1 MGTRMNYGKAAP
13 GAMRAMN
20 GLETYNRRLEICLG
34 SVLILT
40 AALLFSG
47 WRARGRKRTL
57 SPREIQDQTVQAVLS
72 QTACA

>member
-1 MGTRMNYGKAAP
+1 MRNYQTLHAELNWIETQ
-13 GAMRAMN
+13 MN

-72 QTACA
+72 QTA